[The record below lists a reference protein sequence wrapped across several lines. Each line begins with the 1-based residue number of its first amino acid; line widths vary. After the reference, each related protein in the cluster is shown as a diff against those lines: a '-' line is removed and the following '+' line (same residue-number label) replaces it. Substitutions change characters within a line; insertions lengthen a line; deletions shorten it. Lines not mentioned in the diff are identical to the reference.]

1 MGEEKT
7 SFTAYQFNLMKKTI
21 IKEILDMEDGGE
33 LFNLLVVIKGV
44 RESLLAHIK
53 ELENKIINTGLKI
66 NQSIL

>member
-1 MGEEKT
+1 MEEEKT

-33 LFNLLVVIKGV
+33 LFNLLLVINGV
-44 RESLLAHIK
+44 RESLTKNIK
-53 ELENKIINTGLKI
+53 ELENKIINTGLKV